1 VVVVQ
6 IEQPA
11 DDQWRAL
18 TKQLV
23 AVGRRRHGVPVQ
35 DAEDRAQDALLRLVR
50 DDPDAATPPSPRYA
64 NQALRL
70 AVADQ
75 ARRDDRQMEVP
86 RAARVS
92 LDDSSVS
99 SAAQQVASEDEV
111 DSRFLFMEAV
121 EDVRAIVGHDAVELL
136 MKSAA
141 GWTEAEIEAARSPG
155 SPTAGALRKR
165 VSRAIPELAAR
176 LNKL

>member
-1 VVVVQ
+1 VAVVQ

-23 AVGRRRHGVPVQ
+23 AVGRRRHGVSPDDV
-35 DAEDRAQDALLRLVR
+35 EDRAQDALLRLVR
-50 DDPDAATPPSPRYA
+50 DDPQAASPPSPRYA
-64 NQALRL
+64 NQALKL
-70 AVADQ
+70 AVADE
-75 ARRDDRQMEVP
+75 ARRDARQMEVP
-86 RAARVS
+86 RNARISIDDPSASTAA
-92 LDDSSVS
+92 L
-99 SAAQQVASEDEV
+99 QVASEDEV
-111 DSRFLFMEAV
+111 DSALLFMETV
-121 EDVRAIVGHDAVELL
+121 EDVLAIVGHDAVELS

-141 GWTEAEIEAARSPG
+141 GWTEAEIEAARSLD

-176 LNKL
+176 LDRL